1 MDNNTESKN
10 EKRPQ
15 LTVKEFRMW
24 LEGVIEMQAEDWV
37 PDMRQWNRILDK
49 IYDIADT
56 PSTYPPTFTPSP
68 MLDLNT
74 HRNETTMVAPT
85 SYQMAPSGLNAT
97 VPRATNLNGPFA
109 GDNGQVPV
117 RTPNIDTTTGY
128 DTPFA

>member
-1 MDNNTESKN
+1 MEIEVKQ
-10 EKRPQ
+10 EKPH

-24 LEGVIEMQAEDWV
+24 LEGVIEMQDEDWV
-37 PDMRQWNRILDK
+37 PDARQWKRILGK
-49 IYDIADT
+49 IYDIADV
-56 PSTYPPTFTPSP
+56 PSQHQNFTPSP
-68 MLDLNT
+68 MLDYPVSY
-74 HRNETTMVAPT
+74 RNETIPAVQAPV

-97 VPRATNLNGPFA
+97 APRATNLNGPFA